1 MLTVIRHLKPQTGRF
16 EQVEIDIEPR
26 CDDGTLPEDATI
38 NRWYD
43 ALRSA
48 TQIAGRPIAYNPATP
63 QMLAAQGF
71 VDIQQKVIRLPL
83 SYWPGSGGPR
93 REIAFFYPLALT
105 DEAGLEA
112 YSLGPLTR
120 APVSWPVEDVMRYC
134 EETRRDIRNRNYH
147 VYHEIGVESLSSQHS
162 SHRLSALRT
171 WSLRNSS
178 ANKGDFSGLGG
189 DTGRKLRLKLPQPI
203 SRALA
208 FISSQLPPANFI
220 TLHYAYFIG
229 VPLLASVIFWGSS
242 TPARSVSYTDSL
254 FLVVS
259 AMTMTGLN
267 TVNLSAINTFQQFIL
282 FLLLLLGSPIAVSI
296 AVVFVRL
303 KAFERRFYVIVKEE
317 KRKQKERGSLRRRM
331 TFRSNSAS
339 KRQTGLDTANGELR
353 GRQSHTA
360 APTEAG
366 PDAKDLEMG
375 GRVSPVV
382 EEGTH
387 QTRVKPPMLSVDTNT
402 KTRVTDSE
410 RIEDNVNLPSG
421 IRRKVTFA
429 QSPASPAKIAPLAR
443 ILSMQGVGAIHDLPN
458 HPIGIARPETL
469 LSPIAEHREKRD
481 RKDLINHF
489 SIPGIVGIVGRNSTF
504 SSLSIADRERLGGV
518 EYRTLEVLIIVVP
531 LYFVAWQFF
540 CAIGMGAWVA
550 NNGRELT
557 EVNGLNPW
565 YARLVSFP
573 VFLRAIL
580 WTIWSLLRFLPA
592 TFRVKEHIETLRFL
606 LDHPRRCYTNLFPS
620 RHTWWLLATLISLNG
635 IDWIAFEIL
644 NIGNKAILSG
654 LSPGTR
660 ALDGLFQAL
669 AVRSGGFYVVT
680 VLNLRVGLLI
690 LYVIMMYI
698 SVYPVVITMR
708 NSNVYEERSL
718 GIYSDDPSDTPFS
731 SSTTNGPSA
740 AEIQTPTTRKA
751 ALISGLKRRMTV
763 LPGVSASSKPAP
775 LETRGYFVRQ
785 QLRGQLA
792 HDLWWVVL
800 AVLFIAI
807 TETSSFEHDPVT
819 YSVFNII
826 FEVISAYGTVGLSV
840 GLPTQAYSFAGG
852 WHVLSK
858 LILCAVMIRG
868 RHRGLPVAIDR
879 AVLLPGEHLA
889 AAEEQDALIRM
900 ERSSTKTS
908 GQEKV

>member
-1 MLTVIRHLKPQTGRF
+1 MV
-16 EQVEIDIEPR
+16 
-26 CDDGTLPEDATI
+26 
-38 NRWYD
+38 
-43 ALRSA
+43 
-48 TQIAGRPIAYNPATP
+48 
-63 QMLAAQGF
+63 
-71 VDIQQKVIRLPL
+71 
-83 SYWPGSGGPR
+83 
-93 REIAFFYPLALT
+93 
-105 DEAGLEA
+105 
-112 YSLGPLTR
+112 
-120 APVSWPVEDVMRYC
+120 
-134 EETRRDIRNRNYH
+134 
-147 VYHEIGVESLSSQHS
+147 
-162 SHRLSALRT
+162 
-171 WSLRNSS
+171 
-178 ANKGDFSGLGG
+178 
-189 DTGRKLRLKLPQPI
+189 GRKMRLKLPQPI

-220 TLHYAYFIG
+220 ILHHAYFIA

-267 TVNLSAINTFQQFIL
+267 TVNLSEINTFQQFIL

-303 KAFERRFYVIVKEE
+303 KTFERRFKTIVEKE
-317 KRKQKERGSLRRRM
+317 KQKQIERGSLRRRV
-331 TFRSNSAS
+331 TFRSKSAS
-339 KRQTGLDTANGELR
+339 KRQTGLDIANGELR

-366 PDAKDLEMG
+366 IDAKDLEMG
-375 GRVSPVV
+375 RRVPPIV
-382 EEGTH
+382 EDSTD
-387 QTRVKPPMLSVDTNT
+387 QTRVKPPMLIVDTNT
-402 KTRVTDSE
+402 NSRVTETDKPEDTIDSP
-410 RIEDNVNLPSG
+410 IAV
-421 IRRKVTFA
+421 RRKRGVTFA
-429 QSPASPAKIAPLAR
+429 QSPASPTKIAPLAR
-443 ILSMQGVGAIHDLPN
+443 ILSMQGVGARHDLPN
-458 HPIGIARPETL
+458 HPIRIERPETL
-469 LSPIAEHREKRD
+469 LSPIQEHREKHD
-481 RKDLINHF
+481 PKNLKHHF
-489 SIPGIVGIVGRNSTF
+489 SISGIIGRNSNF
-504 SSLSIADRERLGGV
+504 SDLSIDDREELGGV
-518 EYRTLEVLIIVVP
+518 EYRTLELLIIIVP

-550 NNGRELT
+550 NNGRDVA

-565 YARLVSFP
+565 WVGAFTAVSAFANSGMMLLDANMVAFQTSRYMLITGGLLILAGNTCFP

-580 WTIWSLLRFLPA
+580 WTIRSLLGFLPA
-592 TFRVKEHIETLRFL
+592 SRKIIEYRETLDFC

-620 RHTWWLLATLISLNG
+620 RHTWWLLAALISLNG

-644 NIGNKAILSG
+644 NIGNNAILSG

-680 VLNLRVGLLI
+680 VVNLRIGLLI

-718 GIYSDDPSDTPFS
+718 GIYSADTLSFFS
-731 SSTTNGPSA
+731 SNTTDTTNGPSA
-740 AEIQTPTTRKA
+740 AETQTPTRKEA
-751 ALISGLKRRMTV
+751 FISGLKRGMIV

-785 QLRGQLA
+785 QLRAQLA

-807 TETSSFEHDPVT
+807 IETSSFEHDPVT

-852 WHVLSK
+852 WHVL
-858 LILCAVMIRG
+858 
-868 RHRGLPVAIDR
+868 
-879 AVLLPGEHLA
+879 
-889 AAEEQDALIRM
+889 
-900 ERSSTKTS
+900 
-908 GQEKV
+908 

>member
-1 MLTVIRHLKPQTGRF
+1 M
-16 EQVEIDIEPR
+16 
-26 CDDGTLPEDATI
+26 
-38 NRWYD
+38 
-43 ALRSA
+43 
-48 TQIAGRPIAYNPATP
+48 
-63 QMLAAQGF
+63 
-71 VDIQQKVIRLPL
+71 
-83 SYWPGSGGPR
+83 
-93 REIAFFYPLALT
+93 
-105 DEAGLEA
+105 
-112 YSLGPLTR
+112 
-120 APVSWPVEDVMRYC
+120 
-134 EETRRDIRNRNYH
+134 
-147 VYHEIGVESLSSQHS
+147 
-162 SHRLSALRT
+162 
-171 WSLRNSS
+171 
-178 ANKGDFSGLGG
+178 
-189 DTGRKLRLKLPQPI
+189 RLKLPQPI

-220 TLHYAYFIG
+220 ILHHAYFIA

-267 TVNLSAINTFQQFIL
+267 TVNLSEINTFQQFIL

-303 KAFERRFYVIVKEE
+303 KTFERRFKTIVEKE
-317 KRKQKERGSLRRRM
+317 KQKQIERGSLRRRV
-331 TFRSNSAS
+331 TFRSKSAS
-339 KRQTGLDTANGELR
+339 KRQTGLDIANGELR

-366 PDAKDLEMG
+366 IDAKDLEMG
-375 GRVSPVV
+375 RRVPPIV
-382 EEGTH
+382 EDSTD
-387 QTRVKPPMLSVDTNT
+387 QTRVKPPMLIVDTNT
-402 KTRVTDSE
+402 NSRVTETDKPEDTIDSP
-410 RIEDNVNLPSG
+410 IAV
-421 IRRKVTFA
+421 RRKRGVTFA
-429 QSPASPAKIAPLAR
+429 QSPASPTKIAPLAR
-443 ILSMQGVGAIHDLPN
+443 ILSMQGVGARHDLPN
-458 HPIGIARPETL
+458 HPIRIERPETL
-469 LSPIAEHREKRD
+469 LSPIQEHREKHD
-481 RKDLINHF
+481 PKNLKHHF
-489 SIPGIVGIVGRNSTF
+489 SISGIIGRNSNF
-504 SSLSIADRERLGGV
+504 SDLSIDDREELGGV
-518 EYRTLEVLIIVVP
+518 EYRTLELLIIIVP

-550 NNGRELT
+550 NNGRDVAE
-557 EVNGLNPW
+557 
-565 YARLVSFP
+565 
-573 VFLRAIL
+573 
-580 WTIWSLLRFLPA
+580 
-592 TFRVKEHIETLRFL
+592 
-606 LDHPRRCYTNLFPS
+606 
-620 RHTWWLLATLISLNG
+620 
-635 IDWIAFEIL
+635 
-644 NIGNKAILSG
+644 IGNNAILSG

-680 VLNLRVGLLI
+680 VVNLRIGLLI

-718 GIYSDDPSDTPFS
+718 GIYSADTLSFFS
-731 SSTTNGPSA
+731 SNTTDTTNGPSA
-740 AEIQTPTTRKA
+740 AETQTPTRKEA
-751 ALISGLKRRMTV
+751 FISGLKRGMIV

-785 QLRGQLA
+785 QLRAQLA

-807 TETSSFEHDPVT
+807 IETSSFEHDPVT

-879 AVLLPGEHLA
+879 AVLLPSDSLA
-889 AAEEQDALIRM
+889 AAEEKDAQVRM
-900 ERSSTKTS
+900 ERSSTRIW